1 MCKTQRV
8 RKTMASL
15 GTAPASIWKKNRVER
30 IEWPKV
36 GLKILAGITLEGLSG
51 HVKKCEIYVESK
63 KKPPEEF

>member
-15 GTAPASIWKKNRVER
+15 GTAPASIWQKRRVER

-51 HVKKCEIYVESK
+51 HVKK
-63 KKPPEEF
+63 F